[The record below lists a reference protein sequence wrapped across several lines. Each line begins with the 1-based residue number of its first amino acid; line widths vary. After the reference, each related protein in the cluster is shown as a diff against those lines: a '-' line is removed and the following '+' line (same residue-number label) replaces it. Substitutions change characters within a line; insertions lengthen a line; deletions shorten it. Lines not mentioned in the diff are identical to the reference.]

1 MDYFES
7 HDRAQSRKEARYPE
21 CCLCGQKIYE
31 DFYKIGLD
39 IFCEDC
45 VKAEFRSH
53 KVAVSLTKI
62 TA

>member
-7 HDRAQSRKEARYPE
+7 HDRAQARKEARYPE
-21 CCLCGQKIYE
+21 CSFCGQRIYE

-45 VKAEFRSH
+45 VKAEFRQ
-53 KVAVSLTKI
+53 SLDTYLE
-62 TA
+62 ALNDN